1 MNRSESTLFYI
12 WQHFPVN
19 NQSTEYTDGSNI
31 FLVIFILSFFLVT
44 KMTFLLNTSKEL
56 ATLSFTIIT
65 YRIGYQSYQNLNIGN
80 NFSNFYGF
88 SSSVRSSDTF
98 FDAGLD
104 LAYNISCSIP
114 MRKSK
119 THLLQTTS
127 ISVTVFQW
135 LNQISLY
142 MYHFF
147 CLLMSFDFYNCYVY
161 CIQRNEIIL
170 AWLTLSEQDK
180 SRAS

>member
-1 MNRSESTLFYI
+1 
-12 WQHFPVN
+12 
-19 NQSTEYTDGSNI
+19 
-31 FLVIFILSFFLVT
+31 
-44 KMTFLLNTSKEL
+44 MTFLLNTSKEL
-56 ATLSFTIIT
+56 ATLSVTIIT

-104 LAYNISCSIP
+104 LAYKFSCSIP

-127 ISVTVFQW
+127 ISVTVFPMIKP
-135 LNQISLY
+135 NISLHVSFLLPFNVLWFLRLVRFLHTTQLNNVSMVNSLDSRKTSYKLIQCPY
-142 MYHFF
+142 MYRYI
-147 CLLMSFDFYNCYVY
+147 DRYY
-161 CIQRNEIIL
+161 
-170 AWLTLSEQDK
+170 T
-180 SRAS
+180 

>member
-1 MNRSESTLFYI
+1 
-12 WQHFPVN
+12 
-19 NQSTEYTDGSNI
+19 
-31 FLVIFILSFFLVT
+31 
-44 KMTFLLNTSKEL
+44 MTFLLNTSKEL

-104 LAYNISCSIP
+104 LAYKFSCSIP

-119 THLLQTTS
+119 THLLKTTS
-127 ISVTVFQW
+127 ISVTVFPMIEPNISLHVSFPLPFNVLRFLQ
-135 LNQISLY
+135 LLRLLHTTQRNNFGMVNTLRARQISCKL
-142 MYHFF
+142 
-147 CLLMSFDFYNCYVY
+147 
-161 CIQRNEIIL
+161 IQCP
-170 AWLTLSEQDK
+170 
-180 SRAS
+180 

>member
-1 MNRSESTLFYI
+1 MRSHTLNRSESTLCYI

-104 LAYNISCSIP
+104 LAYNFSCSIP

-119 THLLQTTS
+119 THLLQNNVNFCNRFSNDWTKYLSTCIISFAFQCPS
-127 ISVTVFQW
+127 ISTTVTFTA
-135 LNQISLY
+135 
-142 MYHFF
+142 
-147 CLLMSFDFYNCYVY
+147 YNATKKFWHV
-161 CIQRNEIIL
+161 
-170 AWLTLSEQDK
+170 
-180 SRAS
+180 